1 MTDELRG
8 PDDDALG
15 RRLAAELPRYTAP
28 ARLRVSIVETA
39 DPPRR
44 PVWLMP
50 LITAAA
56 TTLALVLFVL
66 PVLPRI
72 APADPVQQIV
82 RAVVNEHSRVLMWGA
97 RQPQI
102 LPAGLPWLTQET
114 GIDLRRAFAG
124 DDRLSLVSAE
134 PVYLTRLRGVA
145 LHYRDTDGHFVTYI
159 ALPAERTFAIRER
172 DRVPIGGRWRPML
185 ARDSGFVTWVW
196 KEGDI
201 ACFLVS
207 DMMSQDD
214 LEKFKDYFVRVRVAT
229 EPTIAY

>member
-39 DPPRR
+39 DPPHR

-229 EPTIAY
+229 EATIAY

>member
-1 MTDELRG
+1 MSDELPG
-8 PDDDALG
+8 PDDVALG
-15 RRLAAELPRYTAP
+15 RRLASELPRYTAP
-28 ARLRVSIVETA
+28 ARLRVSLVEAT
-39 DPPRR
+39 DRPRR

-50 LITAAA
+50 LITAGA
-56 TTLALVLFVL
+56 TALALVLFVL

-72 APADPVQQIV
+72 APADPVQQVV
-82 RAVVNEHSRVLMWGA
+82 RAVINEHSRALMWGA

-134 PVYLTRLRGVA
+134 PVYLTRQRGLAV
-145 LHYRDTDGHFVTYI
+145 HYRDVDGHLVTYI
-159 ALPAERTFAIRER
+159 ALPAERTFTMSER
-172 DRVPIGGRWRPML
+172 DRVAIAGRYRPML
-185 ARDSGFVTWVW
+185 ARDSGFVSWVW
-196 KEGDI
+196 KQGDI

-207 DMMSQDD
+207 DMVSQDD
-214 LEKFKDYFVRVRVAT
+214 LERFKDYFVRVRVAT